1 MDHLDF
7 RSVGQLLCVRVR
19 GQLTRDTYETLA
31 SLVKQQVQQR
41 GAIRVLME
49 LCDFCGWADEAE
61 WEDADFDPWQWLG
74 IERLALVGDPKWS
87 LAIAIFARSLTTAEM
102 RHFDREALE
111 LAKTWL
117 AAPQPFHDANGGCWR
132 A

>member
-7 RSVGQLLCVRVR
+7 RIVEQLLCVRVR
-19 GQLTRDTYETLA
+19 GQLTTDMYETLA
-31 SLVKQQVQQR
+31 SLVKQQVRQH

-61 WEDADFDPWQWLG
+61 WKDADFDPWQWLG
-74 IERLALVGDPKWS
+74 IERLALVGEPKWS
-87 LAIAIFARSLTTAEM
+87 LAIAIFARSLTTAKI
-102 RHFDREALE
+102 RHFDQEALD
-111 LAKTWL
+111 LAKTWV
-117 AAPQPFHDANGGCWR
+117 AAPHPFPDANGGYSR